1 MGFLGKVIHNIKMIE
16 SNATM
21 VYRKTSPSHR
31 GFPPLKRTLQVGKL
45 VAAVAVLLVLG
56 ALALLAGAAA
66 YFQLER
72 SLPSIQSLRDYRPS
86 IVSTMY
92 AGDGTVIG
100 EFAAERRY
108 VRPLEEF
115 PRYVILA
122 FLAAEDANFYE
133 HKGLDFG
140 SIVRAMIKNIEAGGI
155 VQGGSTITQQVVKT
169 LLLSPERTWVRKL
182 KEAILAYRIDRSMTK
197 DEILYLYLN
206 QIYLG
211 AGAYGVEAAAQTYFG
226 VGAHD
231 LSLAQ
236 AALLAGLP
244 KAPSRYSP
252 FQNIEKAL
260 ERQHYVLDRMVE
272 VGFLSQEEAL
282 RARQEPL
289 HLLESPEGTTYPLNS
304 FTEEVRRLME
314 QKYGARMLYRE
325 GLSIHTT
332 LDVHAQRLA
341 ERAVLEGLRGL
352 DKRHGYRGP
361 HGHME
366 DAQTADFSQALA
378 KKYASPS
385 PGDVVEAVVINCEG
399 QERRCRVDLG
409 AKRTA
414 VLNLKTAPWAAGY
427 FASRRHFFSK
437 GDLVWVRVEAQG
449 SDTTPWVVSLEQEPQ
464 AEGAL
469 LAMNPQTGRVLCM
482 VGGKDFSKSQF
493 NRATQAYRQPG
504 SAFKPIIYATALEK
518 GYTEA
523 SVLIDSPIIKED
535 PSLVGSWKPA
545 NYDNAFWGPI
555 TLRDALIHSRNVV
568 AIKLLESVGIQEVHE
583 MARRLG
589 IRSPLTP
596 TLSLALGASGV
607 SLWELVSAYSAFAA
621 QGLRVEPYM
630 VEAVYDRNGRLLE
643 KHQVRQERALSPQT
657 AYILTDILQG
667 VIREGTGRSVR
678 SINRPASGKTGTTNE
693 LKDAWFVG
701 YTPDLL
707 TGVWVGHDDHRLSL
721 GPKETGG
728 RAAAPIW
735 LSFMREYLRESP
747 VENFPVPENI
757 VFAKIPKKSDES
769 PAEGGRETFAAFVEG
784 TQPGGPQDTTT
795 LTGSSTES
803 TAETTSGSFFKS
815 DLFWGND

>member
-1 MGFLGKVIHNIKMIE
+1 ME
-16 SNATM
+16 
-21 VYRKTSPSHR
+21 YRKTNPSQH
-31 GFPPLKRTLQVGKL
+31 GFPPLQRPYRVGKL
-45 VAAVAVLLVLG
+45 IAAGAVLLISG
-56 ALALLAGAAA
+56 TLALLAATAA

-86 IVSTMY
+86 IVTTMY
-92 AGDGTVIG
+92 AADGTVIG

-108 VRPLEEF
+108 VRHLEEF
-115 PRYVILA
+115 PRHVILA

-140 SIVRAMIKNIEAGGI
+140 GIVRAMIKNIEAGGI

-169 LLLSPERTWVRKL
+169 FLLSPERTWVRKL

-197 DEILYLYLN
+197 NEILYLYLN

-211 AGAYGVEAAAQTYFG
+211 AGAYGVEAAARTYFG
-226 VGAHD
+226 IGARD
-231 LSLAQ
+231 LSIAQ

-252 FQNIEKAL
+252 FQNMDKAL
-260 ERQHYVLDRMVE
+260 KRQHYVLDRMVE

-289 HLLESPEGTTYPLNS
+289 HLMEPPARATYPMNS

-332 LDVHAQRLA
+332 MDVHAQRLA
-341 ERAVLEGLRGL
+341 EKAIVEGLRQL

-361 HGHME
+361 HGHVADSE
-366 DAQTADFSQALA
+366 AADFSEVLA
-378 KKYASPS
+378 KRYATLSS
-385 PGDVVEAVVINCEG
+385 GDVVEAMVMGCES
-399 QERRCRVDLG
+399 QKRRCRLDLG
-409 AKRTA
+409 AQRSA
-414 VLNLKTAPWAAGY
+414 VLNLKAAPWAAGY
-427 FASRRHFFSK
+427 FSSRRHLFSK
-437 GDLVWVRVEAQG
+437 GDLIWVRVEAQG
-449 SDTTPWVVSLEQEPQ
+449 SDTTPWLVSLEQEPQ
-464 AEGAL
+464 TEGAL
-469 LAMNPQTGRVLCM
+469 LAMNPQTGRVVCM

-518 GYTEA
+518 GSTE
-523 SVLIDSPIIKED
+523 SSMLIDSPIIKED
-535 PSLVGSWKPA
+535 PSLVGPWKPA

-568 AIKLLESVGIQEVHE
+568 AIKLLESVGIHEVHE

-607 SLWELVSAYSAFAA
+607 SLWELVTAYSAFAA

-643 KHQVRQERALSPQT
+643 KHQVRQERALSAQT
-657 AYILTDILQG
+657 AYIITDILQG

-678 SINRPASGKTGTTNE
+678 SINRPAAGKTGTTNE
-693 LKDAWFVG
+693 MKDAWFVG
-701 YTPDLL
+701 YTPELL

-735 LSFMREYLRESP
+735 LSFMQEYLRETP
-747 VENFPVPENI
+747 AENFPVPENI
-757 VFAKIPKKSDES
+757 VFAKIPSKSNKS
-769 PAEGGRETFAAFVEG
+769 QAERGRETFAAFVEG
-784 TQPGGPQDTTT
+784 TQPKGPQDMPF
-795 LTGSSTES
+795 LEGPSSES
-803 TAETTSGSFFKS
+803 AAEITSGSFFKS
-815 DLFWGND
+815 DLFWGNN

>member
-1 MGFLGKVIHNIKMIE
+1 MEHRNISSTKHGL
-16 SNATM
+16 SSAK
-21 VYRKTSPSHR
+21 R
-31 GFPPLKRTLQVGKL
+31 PPRVGKIFG
-45 VAAVAVLLVLG
+45 AVAVLLILGLLG
-56 ALALLAGAAA
+56 ALAGAAA

-72 SLPSIQSLRDYRPS
+72 SLPSIQSLRDYRPA
-86 IVSTMY
+86 IVTTMY
-92 AGDGTVIG
+92 AADGTVIG

-108 VRPLEEF
+108 VRSLGEI
-115 PRYVILA
+115 PRHVILA

-155 VQGGSTITQQVVKT
+155 VQGGSTITQQVVKS
-169 LLLSPERTWVRKL
+169 LLLSPERTWVRKI

-211 AGAYGVEAAAQTYFG
+211 SGAYGVEAAARTYFG
-226 VGAHD
+226 VSAHE
-231 LSLAQ
+231 LTLAQ

-244 KAPSRYSP
+244 KAPSRYNP
-252 FQNIEKAL
+252 FQNMGKAL
-260 ERQHYVLDRMVE
+260 ERQQYVLDRMVE
-272 VGFLSQEEAL
+272 VGFLSQEDAL
-282 RARQEPL
+282 RVRQEPL
-289 HLLESPEGTTYPLNS
+289 HLVESSQESSYPMNS
-304 FTEEVRRLME
+304 FTEEVRRLLE

-332 LDVHAQRLA
+332 LDLRAQRLA
-341 ERAVLEGLRGL
+341 EKALLEGLRQL

-361 HGHME
+361 HGRVAE
-366 DAQTADFSQALA
+366 AQMAEFSQGLSR
-378 KKYASPS
+378 KYPQ
-385 PGDVVEAVVINCEG
+385 PKPWDVVEAVVIGCDVK
-399 QERRCRVDLG
+399 ERTCRVHLG
-409 AKRTA
+409 PQREA
-414 VLNLKTAPWAAGY
+414 VLPLKPAKWASGY
-427 FASRRHFFSK
+427 FASQRQLFSK
-437 GDLVWVRVEAQG
+437 GDLLWVRVEDQG
-449 SDTTPWVVSLEQEPQ
+449 FGITPWTVSLEQEPQ

-469 LAMNPQTGRVLCM
+469 LAMNPQTGRVVCM

-518 GYTEA
+518 GYTAA
-523 SVLIDSPIIKED
+523 SVLIDSPIVKDD
-535 PSLVGSWKPA
+535 PSLIGPWKPA

-568 AIKLLESVGIQEVHE
+568 AIKLLENVGIHDVHE
-583 MARRLG
+583 TARRLG

-596 TLSLALGASGV
+596 TLSLALGSSGV
-607 SLWELVSAYSAFAA
+607 SLWELVTAYSAFAA
-621 QGLRVEPYM
+621 QGLRVEPYL
-630 VEAVYDRNGRLLE
+630 VEAVYDRDGRLLE

-667 VIREGTGRSVR
+667 VIREGTGRSVQ
-678 SINRPASGKTGTTNE
+678 SINRPAAGKTGTTNE

-701 YTPDLL
+701 YTPELL

-735 LSFMREYLRESP
+735 LSFMQEYLRDTP

-757 VFAKIPKKSDES
+757 VFAKVSRRTDDS
-769 PAEGGRETFAAFVEG
+769 QGQGNREAFAAFVEG
-784 TQPGGPQDTTT
+784 TQPSVSRDM
-795 LTGSSTES
+795 SSTQGSYGEEAGE
-803 TAETTSGSFFKS
+803 TQGETTSGSFFKS
-815 DLFWGND
+815 DLFWGNN